1 MLRLF
6 AGRENIDKER
16 FIYDRVRECGGETLV
31 IVPDQYT
38 LVAEEQALKY
48 MGADCLFST
57 EIISMS
63 RLGLRL
69 LTEQGTESVDML
81 DRYGRFMLLTRLIKE
96 HAGDFDIFRRS
107 AGKQAFTT
115 MLSDFISEFK
125 QQECTLDEMTEML
138 GSGDADPILRAKL
151 EELRGVIDA
160 YEEAVSG
167 KYTDSEDYISM
178 YIEAIGKSQMIRDK
192 NIWIYGYDSITPKFT
207 RAMLELS
214 TAAKSVSFILNRSDF
229 GLDEQMEGML
239 RAKCREMSVP
249 FSCEEI
255 GPEYETGKSETVR
268 RIERGLWNDRLSAE
282 ERAENRDFAAEDLT
296 VVCAAN
302 PYYEAESAAAY
313 IWHLVRDLGCTMS
326 PMNAY
331 LTHQGLQ
338 TLDVR
343 MERHVKNAQAVAE
356 FLSQHPMV
364 DWIIYP
370 GLKGNKYY
378 DLAQKYLPKGASAV
392 MSFGVKGGR
401 EAGEKFLENLEL
413 CSIVVHVGDIHT
425 SVLHPA
431 STTHRQLSEEAQLAA
446 GIDPGLIRLS
456 VGLESADDIIADLD
470 QALNKVR

>member
-1 MLRLF
+1 MAKQMKDMGFETRCVHGAYKADSAQPQNLPIVQSTTYRYYNAHDVAELFDLESPNHMYARLGSPTVDALEQKMALLEGGTAGMAASSGQSANMIAILNICEAGDHILSATNIYGGTYNLFNVTLRKLGIDVEFFDQDMPLEDIVALKRPNTKVLF
-6 AGRENIDKER
+6 
-16 FIYDRVRECGGETLV
+16 GETIANPALTVLDLEKFVKAASAMEVPLIVDNTFPTPALLRPIEWGANIVTHSTTKFADGHGTSIGGCV
-31 IVPDQYT
+31 IEGGNFDWTVKNEDGS
-38 LVAEEQALKY
+38 LKY
-48 MGADCLFST
+48 P
-57 EIISMS
+57 SMAAPDES
-63 RLGLRL
+63 YHGLNFY
-69 LTEQGTESVDML
+69 ESFGDTA
-81 DRYGRFMLLTRLIKE
+81 FCTRLK
-96 HAGDFDIFRRS
+96 
-107 AGKQAFTT
+107 
-115 MLSDFISEFK
+115 
-125 QQECTLDEMTEML
+125 
-138 GSGDADPILRAKL
+138 
-151 EELRGVIDA
+151 
-160 YEEAVSG
+160 AV
-167 KYTDSEDYISM
+167 
-178 YIEAIGKSQMIRDK
+178 
-192 NIWIYGYDSITPKFT
+192 
-207 RAMLELS
+207 
-214 TAAKSVSFILNRSDF
+214 
-229 GLDEQMEGML
+229 
-239 RAKCREMSVP
+239 
-249 FSCEEI
+249 
-255 GPEYETGKSETVR
+255 
-268 RIERGLWNDRLSAE
+268 
-282 ERAENRDFAAEDLT
+282 
-296 VVCAAN
+296 
-302 PYYEAESAAAY
+302 
-313 IWHLVRDLGCTMS
+313 LVRDLGCTMS

-431 STTHRQLSEEAQLAA
+431 STTHRQLSEEAQIAA